1 MSKLLQKFGKKAT
14 QETAVTNSIDYE
26 QLIVSFV
33 KNEISYD
40 QIMEVIHT
48 DDAFLDYVEM
58 ITRGKLFR
66 GEDDGREEIAR
77 RLRGESSPNM
87 IEHCCLLYDMFYFA
101 IRDDHPEFVHRYPN
115 EEFLD
120 LLAKCV
126 PDYMGFEAE
135 LFAED
140 LLLNNEEVKALPKT
154 KKIKYCKE
162 KLREYFHIE
171 GRHYPHWVQDAQ
183 WPFRDGK
190 PMRFVGQKTDGE
202 LVTYTFVDDET
213 GEVET
218 VEQCW

>member
-1 MSKLLQKFGKKAT
+1 M
-14 QETAVTNSIDYE
+14 
-26 QLIVSFV
+26 SFV

-48 DDAFLDYVEM
+48 DDGFLDYVEK

-66 GEDDGREEIAR
+66 GENDGREEIVR

-87 IEHCCLLYDMFYFA
+87 IEHCCLLYDMLYFA

-115 EEFLD
+115 EELLD

-135 LFAED
+135 LVAED

-154 KKIKYCKE
+154 KKVKYCKE
-162 KLREYFHIE
+162 KLREFYHIE

-190 PMRFVGQKTDGE
+190 PMRFVGQKTGGE
-202 LVTYTFVDDET
+202 LVSYTFVDDTT
-213 GEVET
+213 GEVEM